1 MYEYDYMMGS
11 SSPSLFN
18 GLGVWGIIAIVAAI
32 IAEFVYIL
40 LFLVIKTKVLI
51 KVSWLNYM
59 TLLNLKKCLLL
70 HF

>member
-32 IAEFVYIL
+32 IGGKIYE
-40 LFLVIKTKVLI
+40 
-51 KVSWLNYM
+51 
-59 TLLNLKKCLLL
+59 
-70 HF
+70 